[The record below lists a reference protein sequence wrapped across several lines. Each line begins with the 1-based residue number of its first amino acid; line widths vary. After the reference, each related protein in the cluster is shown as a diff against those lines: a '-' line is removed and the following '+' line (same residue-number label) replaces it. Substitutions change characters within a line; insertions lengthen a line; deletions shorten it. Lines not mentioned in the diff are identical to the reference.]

1 MENPQTANSTL
12 APAQDATQPQEEKQ
26 SSKDIIAT
34 LFKEKDSY
42 EQSTKDQRAEVNEI
56 YNAYMGKME
65 NVKNLP
71 YANKETIPK
80 MRTEIA
86 YIKPQ
91 IFSGEPEIE
100 VDGVGDE
107 DKALAKIFEKMVN
120 YRFQTIPQFYEKI
133 ESWVHQSVTFGTSII
148 RVIWKFEVE
157 EQTDQT
163 PGLDGKPQVYQTPV
177 KDEPDLEVP
186 NILDTFKNP
195 IITEIENQ
203 SCMIFRSVLPVDE
216 VKENPMYDYVEDL
229 GDGKPNREKVMSR
242 GNYKVDQYN
251 SSSQVQTD
259 IANAQKATDGLVEIF
274 DRVTD
279 EQIQTV
285 ADGAERLV
293 LRDVENPY
301 GFINAVKLTFEP
313 NAIPNRFD
321 GLGVGQNTL
330 GLGKMYYSMFNQTL
344 TGVKLTNNPMFIFE
358 KGNGIDT
365 RQLVAKPGGGIGVDK
380 SGVPLANKIV
390 PIQFPDVKSGAIDIL
405 NKMDDEHKR
414 ASGANDLLQGSA
426 SNSTLGQDQL
436 AQSNTSARFELI
448 QRRFKHALADVA
460 DMIIKMELQNLQSPD
475 AEILRIF
482 PQELRG
488 QIYQLL
494 ISEAKD
500 VKYNVSVRGTTNV
513 ARNKNLEA
521 KRKVE
526 LFQIAT
532 SIQTAA
538 GPLLTNDEMRA
549 FLRDIAEEQGMQ
561 NIDELIA
568 AQGPQPVPQM
578 QQGQPQIDPATGQP
592 MPPQGMPPMN
602 PMQGAVSQQ
611 GMNAGMNNAQ

>member
-1 MENPQTANSTL
+1 MEYPQTANSTL
-12 APAQDATQPQEEKQ
+12 APAQDAQTQENKQ
-26 SSKDIIAT
+26 SSKDIVAV

-100 VDGVGDE
+100 VEGVGDE
-107 DKALAKIFEKMVN
+107 DKAFSKILEKMVN
-120 YRFQTIPQFYEKI
+120 HRFKTIPQFYEKI

-157 EQTDQT
+157 DN
-163 PGLDGKPQVYQTPV
+163 GDGTQSPV

-203 SCMIFRSVLPVDE
+203 ACMIFRSVLPVDE
-216 VKENPMYDYVEDL
+216 VKENPMYDYVEEL
-229 GDGKPNREKVMSR
+229 GDGTPNREKVMSR

-259 IANAQKATDGLVEIF
+259 IANAQKATDGLVEIY

-279 EQIQTV
+279 ERIQTV

-293 LRDVENPY
+293 LRDVANPD

-330 GLGKMYYSMFNQTL
+330 GLGKMYFSMFNQTL

-365 RQLVAKPGGGIGVDK
+365 RQLVTKPGGGIAVDK
-380 SGVPLANKIV
+380 SQVPLSDRII

-426 SNSTLGQDQL
+426 SNATLGQDQL

-448 QRRFKHALADVA
+448 QRRFKHALSDVA
-460 DMIIKMELQNLQSPD
+460 DMIIQMELRNLQSPD
-475 AEILRIF
+475 ADILRIF
-482 PQELRG
+482 PQELRQ
-488 QIYQLL
+488 QIYELL
-494 ISEAKD
+494 ISEAKN
-500 VKYNVSVRGTTNV
+500 VKYNVSVKGTTNV

-521 KRKVE
+521 KRLVE

-532 SIQTAA
+532 SVQTAQ
-538 GPLLTNDEMRA
+538 GPLLSNEEMRA
-549 FLRDIAEEQGMQ
+549 FLRDIAEKEGMDS
-561 NIDELIA
+561 IDEKIA
-568 AQGPQPVPQM
+568 AQSPQPQM
-578 QQGQPQIDPATGQP
+578 PQPQIDPNTGQP
-592 MPPQGMPPMN
+592 IQGMPN

-611 GMNAGMNNAQ
+611 GLNQGAMNAQ